1 MLKKYNDL
9 STESFNV
16 QSTPISFLKD
26 VQYSS
31 KDVEDIC
38 VLWYFIVVQQY
49 LLNKKLPKI
58 ILFS

>member
-49 LLNKKLPKI
+49 LLN
-58 ILFS
+58 